1 MGRGGRAL
9 CGDAVSR
16 TAIDMNQFRFESI
29 KEVTDENLLP
39 GAVKFG
45 GVPAFLALCAGEVF
59 AHNHQGTHSGQLSKS
74 AYDAAGAA
82 DKLKR
87 QPVKAKADE
96 VIAWLTR

>member
-1 MGRGGRAL
+1 MGRGGEL

-45 GVPAFLALCAGEVF
+45 GVPAFLALCA
-59 AHNHQGTHSGQLSKS
+59 S
-74 AYDAAGAA
+74 
-82 DKLKR
+82 
-87 QPVKAKADE
+87 PAKYSRAT
-96 VIAWLTR
+96 TREPTAVN